1 MGQSRMIG
9 RMTHK
14 RTGSDEASQQGFDD
28 YAMRLGDVMRGERAT
43 LGKSLLDVQRELRIK
58 ASYIA
63 AIENCDPSVFDTPGF
78 IAGYV
83 RSYARYL
90 GMDPDEAFAHFCAES
105 GFSVAHGMSQKAST
119 IRKSDAADVPER
131 GGRARNPLSEPLMPF
146 APASDGFL
154 SNIEPRAIGSS
165 LVLIGL
171 IAGIGYGGYAV
182 LQEVQRVQLTPV
194 DQTPVVLS
202 ELDPLDAAIS
212 PSAAR
217 PEEESMAG
225 VFTPPTTEAFDR
237 LYRPQA
243 LDVPVLVA
251 RDAPIST
258 LDPEGVGVF
267 GNQASGLPAVQDSTL
282 AASALAESL
291 VAGAGTQQAPAAA
304 PAFAGQGVMV
314 VAARPAWVQIKAEG
328 GRVLYSR
335 VMNAGD
341 TFAVPRDARAPQ
353 IQVGES
359 GAVYFTVDGTTYGPS
374 GARGAV
380 TSGISLAAA
389 DLTQRFTPARTDRDE
404 DLAGVLVAMQLQA
417 PAEAPVAT
425 AAAEP
430 APEPVLRI
438 KAPSEPTP
446 TLRPQHFAQYAP
458 EEPVVPVE
466 QPEPA
471 PTSVI
476 AEAQRPANPLPQVM
490 SAPEQQAAPVPQ
502 TEAPVQRAEAQPS
515 TAPLPAADA
524 PLQGAD
530 ADAPLQ
536 VAEAEPERLPQ
547 VPQVTATPAPG
558 ITVVA
563 TAATWVEVSLPSG
576 QKIFAAEMQ
585 PGDTYKV
592 PQTAEAAKIFSGNA
606 GGVYF
611 AMNGQTYGPYGE
623 SGQFGRNL
631 QLASS
636 DITQRL
642 QVADLSQNQT
652 LAKVVAELN
661 LQSQLPQR

>member
-14 RTGSDEASQQGFDD
+14 RTDPEDSAQQGFDD

-119 IRKSDAADVPER
+119 IRKPGAAEEPER
-131 GGRARNPLSEPLMPF
+131 AGRARNPLSEPLMPF
-146 APASDGFL
+146 APASEGFL

-217 PEEESMAG
+217 PQQESMAG

-267 GNQASGLPAVQDSTL
+267 GGQATGLPQVQDSTV
-282 AASALAESL
+282 AAAALAESL
-291 VAGAGTQQAPAAA
+291 VAGAAPEAGSAVPSA
-304 PAFAGQGVMV
+304 GGQGVMV
-314 VAARPAWVQIKAEG
+314 VAARPAWVQIKDEG

-335 VMNAGD
+335 VMNAGE
-341 TFAVPRDARAPQ
+341 TYAVPRDARAPQ

-359 GAVYFTVDGTTYGPS
+359 GAVYFTVNGTTYGPS
-374 GARGAV
+374 GRRGAV
-380 TSGISLAAA
+380 TAGISLAAA
-389 DLTQRFTPARTDRDE
+389 DLTQRYQPAASGSDD
-404 DLAGVLVAMQLQA
+404 DLMSVLVAMNLRTPAAGAPVQVAAAA
-417 PAEAPVAT
+417 PAPK
-425 AAAEP
+425 
-430 APEPVLRI
+430 PVLRI
-438 KAPSEPTP
+438 KAADSPSPA
-446 TLRPQHFAQYAP
+446 LRPDHFAQYAP
-458 EEPVVPVE
+458 AEPVTPLV
-466 QPEPA
+466 QPEPD
-471 PTSVI
+471 PTSMV
-476 AEAQRPANPLPQVM
+476 AEAPRFTSPLPQVM
-490 SAPEQQAAPVPQ
+490 SAPA
-502 TEAPVQRAEAQPS
+502 
-515 TAPLPAADA
+515 
-524 PLQGAD
+524 AD
-530 ADAPLQ
+530 ADADADATPEPAQQPQAQQRL
-536 VAEAEPERLPQ
+536 AEARPDS

-563 TAATWVEVSLPSG
+563 TAPTWVEVSLPSG

-585 PGDTYKV
+585 PGDTYQV
-592 PQTAEAAKIFSGNA
+592 PQTAEAPQIFSGNA

-611 AMNGQTYGPYGE
+611 AMNGQTYGPYGQ

-631 QLASS
+631 QLAAS

-642 QVADLSQNQT
+642 QVADLTQNQT

-661 LQSQLPQR
+661 LQSSRPQR

>member
-9 RMTHK
+9 RMTQK
-14 RTGSDEASQQGFDD
+14 RTDPEDTSQQSFDD
-28 YAMRLGDVMRGERAT
+28 YTMRLGDVMRGERAT

-105 GFSVAHGMSQKAST
+105 GFAVAHGMSQKAST
-119 IRKSDAADVPER
+119 IRKADAADVTER

-154 SNIEPRAIGSS
+154 ANIEPRAIGSS

-182 LQEVQRVQLTPV
+182 LQEVQRVQLAPV

-217 PEEESMAG
+217 TTEDAMAG

-267 GNQASGLPAVQDSTL
+267 GGSAAGLPRVQDSTVG
-282 AASALAESL
+282 AAALAESL
-291 VAGAGTQQAPAAA
+291 VAGGAPGAGAAG
-304 PAFAGQGVMV
+304 PLAGAQGVMV
-314 VAARPAWVQIKAEG
+314 VAARPAWVQIKDEG

-341 TFAVPRDARAPQ
+341 SFAVPRDARAPE
-353 IQVGES
+353 IRVGES
-359 GAVYFTVDGTTYGPS
+359 GAVYFTVNGTTYGPS
-374 GARGAV
+374 GSRGTV

-389 DLTQRFTPARTDRDE
+389 DLTQRYRPARPGADD
-404 DLAGVLVAMQLQA
+404 DLMSALVALDLQA
-417 PAEAPVAT
+417 PTAV
-425 AAAEP
+425 AAARP

-438 KAPSEPTP
+438 KSPSEPSP
-446 TLRPQHFAQYAP
+446 ALRPQHFAQYAP
-458 EEPVVPVE
+458 AEPVIPVS

-471 PTSVI
+471 PTAAI
-476 AEAQRPANPLPQVM
+476 AAAQRPVNPLPQVM
-490 SAPEQQAAPVPQ
+490 GTPGRQAAPRPD
-502 TEAPVQRAEAQPS
+502 APVQQADARRDVPAQVAEAQP
-515 TAPLPAADA
+515 
-524 PLQGAD
+524 
-530 ADAPLQ
+530 
-536 VAEAEPERLPQ
+536 ERQ

-592 PQTAEAAKIFSGNA
+592 PQTAEAARIFSGNA

-623 SGQFGRNL
+623 SGQFGRDL

-642 QVADLSQNQT
+642 QLADLNQNQT
-652 LAKVVAELN
+652 LARVVAELN
-661 LQSQLPQR
+661 LQSQLPPR

>member
-9 RMTHK
+9 RMTQK
-14 RTGSDEASQQGFDD
+14 RTDPEDASQQGFDD

-119 IRKSDAADVPER
+119 IRKAAAVDEP
-131 GGRARNPLSEPLMPF
+131 RARPRNPLSEPLMPF

-154 SNIEPRAIGSS
+154 ANIEPRAIGSS

-182 LQEVQRVQLTPV
+182 LQEVQRVQLAPV

-217 PEEESMAG
+217 TAENSMAG

-267 GNQASGLPAVQDSTL
+267 GGSAAGLPRVQDSTVG
-282 AASALAESL
+282 AAALAESL
-291 VAGAGTQQAPAAA
+291 VAGGAPRAGAAGLLA
-304 PAFAGQGVMV
+304 GGQGVMV
-314 VAARPAWVQIKAEG
+314 VAARPAWVQIKDEG

-341 TFAVPRDARAPQ
+341 SFAVPRDARAPQ

-359 GAVYFTVDGTTYGPS
+359 GAVYFTVNGTTYGPS
-374 GARGAV
+374 GNRGAV

-389 DLTQRFTPARTDRDE
+389 DLTQRFRPAKPGADD
-404 DLAGVLVAMQLQA
+404 DLMSALVALDLQA
-417 PAEAPVAT
+417 PAAASVQV
-425 AAAEP
+425 AAAQ
-430 APEPVLRI
+430 PVLRI
-438 KAPSEPTP
+438 KAPSEPSP
-446 TLRPQHFAQYAP
+446 ALRPQHFAQYAP
-458 EEPVVPVE
+458 AEPVVPVT
-466 QPEPA
+466 QPEPSPSTA
-471 PTSVI
+471 I
-476 AEAQRPANPLPQVM
+476 AAAQRPLNPLPQVM
-490 SAPEQQAAPVPQ
+490 GTPDRQGAPAPLPD
-502 TEAPVQRAEAQPS
+502 APVQQ
-515 TAPLPAADA
+515 ADA
-524 PLQGAD
+524 RPDVPAQVAD
-530 ADAPLQ
+530 AQ
-536 VAEAEPERLPQ
+536 PERLPQ

-592 PQTAEAAKIFSGNA
+592 PQTAEAPKIFSGNA

-623 SGQFGRNL
+623 NGQFGRNL

-642 QVADLSQNQT
+642 QVADLTQNQT
-652 LAKVVAELN
+652 LARVVAELN
-661 LQSQLPQR
+661 LQSQTPRR